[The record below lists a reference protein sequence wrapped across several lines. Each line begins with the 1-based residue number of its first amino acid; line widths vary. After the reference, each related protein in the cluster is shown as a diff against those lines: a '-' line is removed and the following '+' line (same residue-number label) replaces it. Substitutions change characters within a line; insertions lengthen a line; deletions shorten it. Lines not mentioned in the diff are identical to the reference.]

1 MPRPVR
7 QAHAGILPAM
17 SGLPSLEA
25 ARRRVAALL
34 GLPQLHGR
42 IHQLE
47 RRVESLETQ
56 LHESREEAWERSRTR
71 WRASEPTVNL
81 TWDVELTGEAFVDRA
96 EHHVA
101 FGEGRHIVE
110 VGPGYGRLLSTI
122 VQRELPFGRYTG
134 VDLSQRNVEHLSRK
148 FADPRI
154 SFVQEDAEQARFE
167 EPVDTVLSSLTF
179 KHLFPSFERA
189 LSNLA
194 EQMTPGGVVLFDL
207 IEGSRRFFE
216 DDDLT
221 YIRWYE
227 RGEVEELL
235 GRCGLELEDFEEVR
249 HHPSLAR
256 LLAVGRRASDSASG
270 A

>member
-1 MPRPVR
+1 
-7 QAHAGILPAM
+7 M

-25 ARRRVAALL
+25 GRRRVAALL

-71 WRASEPTVNL
+71 WRAAEPNANL
-81 TWDVELTGEAFVDRA
+81 TWAVELTGDAFIDRA
-96 EHHVA
+96 EHHRA
-101 FGEGRHIVE
+101 FGEGRHVVE

-122 VQRELPFGRYTG
+122 MKRSLPLGRYTG
-134 VDLSQRNVEHLSRK
+134 IDLSQANVDHLASR
-148 FADPRI
+148 FTDDRI
-154 SFVQEDAEQARFE
+154 SFRVEDVEQARFE
-167 EPVDTVLSSLTF
+167 QPVDTVLSSLTF
-179 KHLFPSFERA
+179 KHLFPSFEQA

-194 EQMTPGGVVLFDL
+194 EQMAPGGIVLFDL
-207 IEGSRRFFE
+207 IEGSRRYFE
-216 DDDLT
+216 DDDVT

-235 GRCGLELEDFEEVR
+235 GRCGVELVVFEEVR

-256 LLAVGRRASDSASG
+256 LLVIGRRAP
-270 A
+270 

>member
-1 MPRPVR
+1 M
-7 QAHAGILPAM
+7 
-17 SGLPSLEA
+17 
-25 ARRRVAALL
+25 AALL

-71 WRASEPTVNL
+71 WRAAEPDANL
-81 TWDVELTGEAFVDRA
+81 TWGAELTGDAFIDCA
-96 EHHVA
+96 EHHGA
-101 FGEGRHIVE
+101 FGDGRHIVE

-122 VQRELPFGRYTG
+122 VKRDLPFGRYTG
-134 VDLSQRNVEHLSRK
+134 IDLSQTNVDHLSGR
-148 FADPRI
+148 FTDDRI
-154 SFVQEDAEQARFE
+154 AFRVEDVEQARFE
-167 EPVDTVLSSLTF
+167 EPVDAVLSSLTF
-179 KHLFPSFERA
+179 KHLFPSFEQA

-194 EQMTPGGVVLFDL
+194 GQMAPESVVLFDL

-216 DDDLT
+216 DDDVT

-227 RGEVEELL
+227 GCEVEEML
-235 GRCGLELEDFEEVR
+235 GRCGLERVAFEEVR

-256 LLAVGRRASDSASG
+256 LLVVGRKTR
-270 A
+270 